1 MNDKQ
6 LINSFLERGY
16 VITDP
21 VKFYHAVRTSSMES
35 LLSELEESEKSA
47 PVRYL
52 YTSFE
57 SDVREYLNGLRSAV
71 NNNYRIA
78 NAPLYYTYEDFIEDI
93 RQFADK
99 YMITRAADEQRVDI
113 NVRISAAREELDRL
127 NAELT
132 EANNELTTINQRRG
146 ALNREL
152 RDLSNNTEISNADKT
167 SRTFEIM
174 SELERLNS
182 EVIDKRRIVR
192 ERRDLSEQKTEEIRN
207 LQVEYNNV
215 KEVETPEITI
225 DMRDEFISDL
235 NNLEANALR
244 ITKNED
250 DIRTIRQLTGKFRS
264 GMYIALADKQAANS
278 KLKEIY
284 DRFGI
289 TKTDTPVVNK
299 EPIPE
304 VQEEPKEEVKNET
317 PNPEPENKDKGKKIV
332 FLGSYSEIPIATSDY
347 DKLVEGQE
355 YTIKD
360 SDEVSYRLE
369 EVEGVSFSKK
379 AFVEPSMW
387 STIVALV
394 PKNIDPPKAE
404 VHEEPKEEPIA
415 EEGKLKAGDKMVFHS
430 EDKSFIYS
438 LYTVVDN
445 FKEGE
450 EIEIESVLSNGY
462 KIKGHDAI
470 IKREDM
476 VTLEEWKK
484 MQKSEP
490 VEEKPAEKP
499 VEEPKVESEEFVL
512 DLSTMNPFEG
522 IAILLEGYKSG
533 QIVDVVKQADGKYRI
548 KGTELDIDP
557 KYLVTAEEW
566 NKVHPEFKAERAAE
580 KPTKEPKEEPKEEPK
595 SEEMVAVNY
604 EHGIYK
610 KGAEVVFRP
619 VATLTEDERDYY
631 YEVFIKKGLKEGKS
645 YKIKEVYK
653 DGSIELE
660 GFDVIFPPMG
670 FMSKKEFEDL
680 PEMLCAVKVFDEV
693 EPELEGPKPNINDK
707 DEFVVYNGEDTEK
720 LVNGRRYILDYS
732 FGNIARLKDMETG
745 ETITITDFNEDDFEL
760 ASNVKY
766 DPVDRHIDTFGR
778 KLPEVVMVER
788 IERLNK
794 ISNTMA
800 TIGVLGIAAGIFSIP
815 VVGAVAVP
823 VIAASAVSA
832 TAAIVPQSKMAHSHV
847 ANKIYNKVKKLLG
860 EYRERLEGNYD
871 LDEDD
876 LYKLKMASD
885 DLEQSLQN
893 IRTEADERKIFLNK

>member
-225 DMRDEFISDL
+225 EMRDEFISDL

-289 TKTDTPVVNK
+289 MKTDTPIVNMESVVE
-299 EPIPE
+299 EPI
-304 VQEEPKEEVKNET
+304 EEVKNET
-317 PNPEPENKDKGKKIV
+317 PQLAAEPVQSKKV
-332 FLGSYSEIPIATSDY
+332 TFLGSYTILPEIHSDY

-355 YTIKD
+355 YTVVYEDD
-360 SDEVSYRLE
+360 SVYRFAELE
-369 EVEGVSFSKK
+369 GISFNKS
-379 AFVEPSMW
+379 AFTSHEMW
-387 STIVALV
+387 NTIVAFS
-394 PKNIDPPKAE
+394 PKPINTPPKAE

-499 VEEPKVESEEFVL
+499 KEEPKVETEEFVL
-512 DLSTMNPFEG
+512 DLSTMNPFDG

-533 QIVDVVKQADGKYRI
+533 QIVDVVKQADGKYCI
-548 KGTELDIDP
+548 KGTEIDIDP
-557 KYLVTAEEW
+557 KYLVTEEEW

-580 KPTKEPKEEPKEEPK
+580 KPAKKPAEEPKEEPK
-595 SEEMVAVNY
+595 SEEMAAVNY

-670 FMSKKEFEDL
+670 FISKKEFEDL
-680 PEMLCAVKVFDEV
+680 PEMLRAVKVFDEV